1 MLALLAPLV
10 MMSAPANAAGFSV
23 TDYGARGDGVTDDT
37 SAVQAAI
44 NAAAVLGG
52 TVTFPEGTFLITSTI
67 RPRSNISISGVP
79 GKTVLTMPAQV
90 SRCYMLYAENLSNL
104 VLSGLVFRASSY
116 ADNVSGLYLPGATDC
131 RASNLYLEGLVYGI
145 KLGSGSTASG
155 WLMNDIVVRNTQMP
169 MYISYVHDSSFARL
183 DLQAVHLA
191 TTGDHAVYI
200 ERESRRLSFTDCALS
215 GGSGYS
221 LQLYLSEGSSS
232 DIDFDNLTLDATSG
246 RFPLVIG
253 SGFSNVY
260 FRNTRIVAGPTDS
273 VIRFYGG
280 ANVAFEGFSAS
291 GGSVLAVVAG
301 SVSNVVFRNGTYTG
315 TNLLQPSTVSGVSMQ
330 GVNGTSTPIPVTTT
344 TVAPT
349 TTTLAPTTTTSVA
362 TKAVVTTTL
371 APTTTTVAPT
381 TTTSVATKAVVTTT
395 LAPTTTTSVTT
406 KAVATTTLPTTGT
419 TTAQPVTTTTVF
431 VQPSQTMPE
440 APTVIESDP
449 VSLLTPTDSSVV
461 QGRVSVRVNINTLLK
476 VNKVRFYVDGR
487 LLSQDYR
494 SPYAFSWNTNYI
506 PAGSSHELSVVAM
519 DFLGRE
525 IGRDSARVIVARANS
540 IIASGVNESL
550 VLLPFADLEAESP
563 YNEAISTLAESGVIA
578 GYPDGTFRAGD
589 VTNRAQCAKMVAAAL
604 GLADEDVVS
613 TPFTDLGT
621 PDQNLYPQKYVAAL
635 RSVDAIGGVTSTR
648 FAPWDTV
655 SRAQMVTIVVRAV
668 QRLDPAVLVSMP
680 LSLSGLGD
688 FDEHHTQTMALAEAN
703 GLLVGI
709 AGYGATWNPWAPI
722 TRGEVAQVLQNLLSL
737 G

>member
-1 MLALLAPLV
+1 MEQSALLVRFLSSRRHWLTCAAGVLMLALLAPLV

-349 TTTLAPTTTTSVA
+349 TTTLAPTTTTSV
-362 TKAVVTTTL
+362 
-371 APTTTTVAPT
+371 
-381 TTTSVATKAVVTTT
+381 
-395 LAPTTTTSVTT
+395 TT

-680 LSLSGLGD
+680 LSLSILGD